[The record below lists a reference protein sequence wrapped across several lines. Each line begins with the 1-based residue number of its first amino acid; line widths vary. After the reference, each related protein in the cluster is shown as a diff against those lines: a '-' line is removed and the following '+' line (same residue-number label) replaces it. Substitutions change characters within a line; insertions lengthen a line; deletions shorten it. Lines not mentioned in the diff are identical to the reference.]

1 MISLDPN
8 LSLVTLLH
16 GTKRRMATK
25 SPSVAAPAAL
35 LVGLDIGS
43 TTVKAVC
50 VDPAER
56 RIYRAIINAM
66 KAVRS
71 SFIGEFVVIRRVVEP
86 WVRIPPL
93 PPVSRELSAVVC

>member
-35 LVGLDIGS
+35 MVGLDIGS

-56 RIYRAIINAM
+56 RILWSDYQRH
-66 KAVRS
+66 
-71 SFIGEFVVIRRVVEP
+71 E
-86 WVRIPPL
+86 
-93 PPVSRELSAVVC
+93 SRQAQFHR